1 MITDEVKYKP
11 QRINLSNTNEQVSL
25 PFFLEKRTSKEYTLL
40 PLKKSKISKKQKLI
54 FYNYFICYFII
65 LIFCLPDC
73 HKIFLYIIGITARK
87 ILVGE
92 KKTEVSEKQT
102 EHSEKKTGVSEK
114 STENAVSAVG
124 DKSTELVRK
133 RRNEKAE
140 KAQQSIMLKLSIEL
154 LFVLGST
161 SYNKGPDIQ
170 SGPFSVFKC
179 RIRQT

>member
-1 MITDEVKYKP
+1 M
-11 QRINLSNTNEQVSL
+11 
-25 PFFLEKRTSKEYTLL
+25 EKRTSKEYTLL

-92 KKTEVSEKQT
+92 KKTE
-102 EHSEKKTGVSEK
+102 VSEK